1 MATKYN
7 NTDWSRLSR
16 TGGAVVV
23 TLVYDAPTMN
33 YYSRGNNG
41 VSLPC
46 KGCWIAVRDTNIS
59 DMYMSTAPGCTPLI
73 APYIPIPS
81 LGAQPL
87 WIPISD
93 VDQLSFS
100 GNNTTDRIDIVF
112 LLG

>member
-1 MATKYN
+1 MTTKYN
-7 NTDWSRLSR
+7 NTDWFRLSR

-23 TLVYDAPTMN
+23 SLVDVGGMW

-46 KGCWIAVRDTNIS
+46 KGCWVAVRDGNAEDI
-59 DMYMSTAPGCTPLI
+59 YMSTAPDCTPEVS
-73 APYIPIPS
+73 PYIPIPS

-100 GNNTTDRIDIVF
+100 GNNTTDKIDIVY